1 MMVKPYNRLPIRQ
14 KAFFTLLLLASVA
27 LALLAVTAPLL
38 ARTLTPP
45 PTVGQVASQD
55 YRAPAT
61 RTFPSQVLTEQ
72 KRETMARTVSAV
84 YTLPDTN
91 VARKNMENLRA
102 ALAYITSVRGDIF
115 ASQQQKLQDLAA
127 LEDLQLNQETANI
140 ILGLTETRWQ
150 AVQQESLVVLEKIMG
165 TVIRPDNVQDARN
178 RVPALVSLSLP
189 ETHANIVAE
198 MVSAFVN
205 HNTEYS
211 EALTEAARENA
222 RQNVQPVNRTF
233 VAGQTIVQQGQVLSA
248 EDIEAL
254 EQFGL
259 IVPQQKWQ
267 DIASASALVILLTV
281 FFIFYLRRSKN
292 RFTNRSRSMAL
303 IALLFLSFDLSA
315 RLIIPNHTVFPY
327 AFPLAAYALTIRAL
341 FGTQLALISSLPLA
355 ILVAHG
361 LPNAMELTIYYIVT
375 SLFGVLA
382 MGRAQRMI
390 SFIWAGLAVILSGS
404 TVFLIYRLPMPTT
417 DIIGLVTLLGAAG
430 LNGLASAS
438 LTVLLQFFL
447 AQFMRT
453 TTPMQLMDL
462 SRPDHPLLQRLLRDA
477 PGTYQHSLQVANL
490 AEQASERIGADPLL
504 TRVGALYH
512 DIGKTLNPV
521 FFIENQV
528 PGLLN
533 PHTTLTPL
541 QSSQIIIRHVTDGID
556 LARQYRLPTRII
568 DFIAEHHGT
577 MITRYQYVNAVKA
590 AGGDESQVDIEQFR
604 YPGPRPHSNETAILL
619 LADGSEA
626 RVRAEKPQNEDD
638 LRALIKKTIDDRL
651 AAGQLDLTSL
661 TINDL
666 SVILDSFTATLR
678 GIYHPRVKYPD
689 LDQPTLPTPQKPE
702 ETELNAEAGTEV
714 LASIPPF
721 PKRLP

>member
-1 MMVKPYNRLPIRQ
+1 MSEISNKLPRRQ
-14 KAFFTLLLLASVA
+14 KTFFALLLFSSVT
-27 LALLAVTAPLL
+27 LALVAVTAPLL

-45 PTVGQVASQD
+45 PETGHVAPQD
-55 YRAPAT
+55 YHSPDT
-61 RTFPSQVLTEQ
+61 RTFPSEVMTEQ
-72 KRETMARTVSAV
+72 KRETVMRAVPPV

-91 VARKNMENLRA
+91 IARQKMENLRA

-115 ASQQQKLQDLAA
+115 ATQQQKLQDLAA
-127 LEDLQLNQETANI
+127 LQDLQLNQETANK
-140 ILGLTETRWQ
+140 ILGLTDARWQ

-178 RVPALVSLSLP
+178 RVPALVSLALP
-189 ETHANIVAE
+189 EAQANIVAE
-198 MVSAFVN
+198 LVSAFVI

-211 EALTEAARENA
+211 EALTEAAREKA
-222 RQNVQPVNRTF
+222 RQEVQPVSRTF
-233 VAGQTIVQQGQVLSA
+233 VAGQTIAQQGQVLSA
-248 EDIEAL
+248 ADIEAL

-267 DIASASALVILLTV
+267 DIASAAAMVILLTI
-281 FFIFYLRRSKN
+281 FFLFYLKRTKRHFAN
-292 RFTNRSRSMAL
+292 ETRSMAL
-303 IALLFLSFDLSA
+303 IALLFLIFNLSA

-327 AFPLAAYALTIRAL
+327 AFPLAAYALTVRAL
-341 FGTQLALISSLPLA
+341 FGNQIALISSLPLS
-355 ILVAHG
+355 ILVAYG
-361 LPNAMELTIYYIVT
+361 LPNALELTIYYMMT

-382 MGRAQRMI
+382 LGRARRMI
-390 SFIWAGLAVILSGS
+390 SFFWAGLTIIVSGLAVIL
-404 TVFLIYRLPMPTT
+404 IYRLPLPTT
-417 DIIGLVTLLGAAG
+417 DTIGLVTLSGAAG

-447 AQFMRT
+447 AQFLRT

-462 SRPDHPLLQRLLRDA
+462 SRPDHLLLKRLLRDA

-490 AEQASERIGADPLL
+490 AEQAAERIGADPLL

-541 QSSQIIIRHVTDGID
+541 QSSQIIIRHVVDGID
-556 LARQYRLPTRII
+556 LGRKYRLPSRII

-577 MITRYQYVNAVKA
+577 MITRYQYINAVKA
-590 AGGDESQVDIEQFR
+590 AEGDESQVDIEQFR
-604 YPGPRPHSNETAILL
+604 YPGPRPQSSETAILM

-638 LRALIKKTIDDRL
+638 LRTLIKQTIDDRVSS
-651 AAGQLDLTSL
+651 GQLDDTHLTL
-661 TINDL
+661 NDL
-666 SVILDSFTATLR
+666 NMILDSFTATLR
-678 GIYHPRVKYPD
+678 GIYHPRIKYPN
-689 LDQPTLPTPQKPE
+689 LEPPNQQIIFQE
-702 ETELNAEAGTEV
+702 EEAVFENAEAVE
-714 LASIPPF
+714 SMQIF
-721 PKRLP
+721 QERLQ